1 MDRAHERAMG
11 AGELRAHV
19 EESGFREI
27 AERLALTDTDLRA
40 ALRGV
45 VGLDE
50 DRVLALRDGVAMG
63 PILAAERRA
72 KERAPKR
79 AA

>member
-19 EESGFREI
+19 EEAGFHEI
-27 AERLALTDTDLRA
+27 AERLALAHADLRA
-40 ALRGV
+40 ALRGA

-63 PILAAERRA
+63 PILAAEERA
-72 KERAPKR
+72 APKR

>member
-1 MDRAHERAMG
+1 MHRAHERAMG

-19 EESGFREI
+19 EEVGFHEI
-27 AERLALTDTDLRA
+27 AERLALTAVDLRA
-40 ALRGV
+40 ALRGDA
-45 VGLDE
+45 GLDE

-63 PILAAERRA
+63 PILTAEERA
-72 KERAPKR
+72 ERAPMR